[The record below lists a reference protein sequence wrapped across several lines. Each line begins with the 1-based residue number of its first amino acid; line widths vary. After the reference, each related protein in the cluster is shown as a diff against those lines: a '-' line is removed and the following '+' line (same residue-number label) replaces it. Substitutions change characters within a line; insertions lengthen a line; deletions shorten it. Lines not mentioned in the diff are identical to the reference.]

1 MLFDQRMGSYAVLS
15 DRVENF
21 QNSQKLGGIFLNVS
35 LEMLRK
41 FKKNLSKN
49 LKKNPFQLEGCHHF
63 QLGFFENKLFKRW
76 RKICNEKSLES
87 MEKPWWLRDM

>member
-1 MLFDQRMGSYAVLS
+1 MGSNAVLS
-15 DRVENF
+15 DRVENL

-49 LKKNPFQLEGCHHF
+49 FIKKSISTWRMPSFSIGVFRKKNYLKDGA
-63 QLGFFENKLFKRW
+63 
-76 RKICNEKSLES
+76 KSAT
-87 MEKPWWLRDM
+87 KKA

>member
-15 DRVENF
+15 DRVENL

-49 LKKNPFQLEGCHHF
+49 LKKILFNLKDAIIFNW
-63 QLGFFENKLFKRW
+63 GFLKKKNFKDGA
-76 RKICNEKSLES
+76 KSAT
-87 MEKPWWLRDM
+87 KKA